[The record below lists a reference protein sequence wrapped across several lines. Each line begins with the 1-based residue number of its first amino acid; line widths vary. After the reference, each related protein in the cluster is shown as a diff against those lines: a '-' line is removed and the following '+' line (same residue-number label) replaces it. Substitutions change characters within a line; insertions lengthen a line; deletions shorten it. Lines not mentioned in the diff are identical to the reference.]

1 MYTFRALT
9 GQSRDSWLPVGG
21 ESTECAMT
29 WALNGVESTLD
40 IKPSLGFRF
49 RFSGP
54 NSRQARLTER
64 ACRSPPRL
72 TDASANS
79 WAVFNESVLRLDDC
93 NDSNGGPFRSLSTVG
108 KSQGGT
114 VRGRGVFIL
123 LAPRKN
129 CITAIISA
137 HWSASKRGM
146 ENRCG
151 CRGWGTLFIQHL
163 LQKWKNH

>member
-40 IKPSLGFRF
+40 IKSSLGFRF

-64 ACRSPPRL
+64 ACRSPTRL
-72 TDASANS
+72 TYASANS

-93 NDSNGGPFRSLSTVG
+93 NGLQLGMIESASWSLQEVQS
-108 KSQGGT
+108 S
-114 VRGRGVFIL
+114 
-123 LAPRKN
+123 
-129 CITAIISA
+129 C
-137 HWSASKRGM
+137 WSASTANTGIREESAKKGL
-146 ENRCG
+146 
-151 CRGWGTLFIQHL
+151 CRWREEIWFAVAEQLII
-163 LQKWKNH
+163 